1 MGEDEK
7 ILETDGVDGAYVLN
21 DPDLYT
27 KMVKMLNL
35 FLCVFCHQ
43 KSKTPPPP
51 TTRNVR
57 TLNI

>member
-35 FLCVFCHQ
+35 FVCILSPKKQ
-43 KSKTPPPP
+43 DPPPP
-51 TTRNVR
+51 TICNVR